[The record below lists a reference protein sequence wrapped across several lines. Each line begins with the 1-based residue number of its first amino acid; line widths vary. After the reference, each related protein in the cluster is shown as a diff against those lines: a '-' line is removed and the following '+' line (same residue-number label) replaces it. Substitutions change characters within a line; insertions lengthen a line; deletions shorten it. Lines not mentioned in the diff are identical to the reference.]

1 MKSKVIV
8 CKEIKYA
15 EFPDLLT
22 GADQEGNRYADMTH
36 FLEKKGKTGTN
47 RISLFQ
53 MNFLSWINAA
63 VAAYDVPREDIII
76 NETNTGHVLI
86 MEPLELLLIAYVDT
100 DFGMYMLERIEE
112 LFSNGFVISDSAILS
127 QAQNRFSS
135 EQLQDLLNEKRK

>member
-36 FLEKKGKTGTN
+36 FLEKKGKTGAN
-47 RISLFQ
+47 HISLFQ

-63 VAAYDVPREDIII
+63 VAAYDVPRE
-76 NETNTGHVLI
+76 ETNTGHVLI
-86 MEPLELLLIAYVDT
+86 MEPLEPLLIAYVDT

-135 EQLQDLLNEKRK
+135 EQLQDLLNGKRK

>member
-47 RISLFQ
+47 HISLFQ

-100 DFGMYMLERIEE
+100 DFGMYMLERIE
-112 LFSNGFVISDSAILS
+112 D
-127 QAQNRFSS
+127 
-135 EQLQDLLNEKRK
+135 RKSVV

>member
-47 RISLFQ
+47 HI
-53 MNFLSWINAA
+53 
-63 VAAYDVPREDIII
+63 EDIII
-76 NETNTGHVLI
+76 NETNTGHALI

-112 LFSNGFVISDSAILS
+112 LFSNGFIISDSAILS

-135 EQLQDLLNEKRK
+135 EQLQDLLNGKRK

>member
-1 MKSKVIV
+1 
-8 CKEIKYA
+8 
-15 EFPDLLT
+15 
-22 GADQEGNRYADMTH
+22 
-36 FLEKKGKTGTN
+36 
-47 RISLFQ
+47 

-112 LFSNGFVISDSAILS
+112 LFSNGLS
-127 QAQNRFSS
+127 FPIQPSY
-135 EQLQDLLNEKRK
+135 LKHKIDLVLNNYKIY

>member
-47 RISLFQ
+47 HISLFQ
-53 MNFLSWINAA
+53 MNFLSMDKCSRCSLRCAERRHNHQRDQYRA
-63 VAAYDVPREDIII
+63 R
-76 NETNTGHVLI
+76 
-86 MEPLELLLIAYVDT
+86 T
-100 DFGMYMLERIEE
+100 DYGT
-112 LFSNGFVISDSAILS
+112 S
-127 QAQNRFSS
+127 
-135 EQLQDLLNEKRK
+135 

>member
-1 MKSKVIV
+1 
-8 CKEIKYA
+8 
-15 EFPDLLT
+15 
-22 GADQEGNRYADMTH
+22 
-36 FLEKKGKTGTN
+36 
-47 RISLFQ
+47 

-86 MEPLELLLIAYVDT
+86 MEPLEPLLIAYVDT

-135 EQLQDLLNEKRK
+135 EQLQDLLNGKRK